1 LVCTLSGLFNVPIVF
16 SFVSSLFSH
25 SCFTSLEI
33 LKIAGN
39 LNALHALV
47 KICLVVLD
55 CIVVLV
61 FSGLFNHDFLQPR
74 RSGI

>member
-1 LVCTLSGLFNVPIVF
+1 LDSFPSSFFLSFLLFF
-16 SFVSSLFSH
+16 SHSFVSLNY
-25 SCFTSLEI
+25 
-33 LKIAGN
+33 KIDGFAGN